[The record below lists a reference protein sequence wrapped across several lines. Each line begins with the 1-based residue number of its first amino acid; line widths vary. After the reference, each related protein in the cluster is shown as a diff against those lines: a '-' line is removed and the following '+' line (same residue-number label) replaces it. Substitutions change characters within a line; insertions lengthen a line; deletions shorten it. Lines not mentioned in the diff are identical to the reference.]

1 MITIN
6 RIHVAILLQC
16 VTYAWFLL
24 QRGCSIKQIG
34 VSVFMGPP
42 CLPLSSAL
50 QQPDTEHVQAE
61 VVRNLSLRPMTVTT
75 LPGADVEFLSPAPNA
90 KRCPSV
96 CLFVRL
102 SVADAYWWRWGLIA
116 SAIWDT
122 LTCFTRLATSSTE
135 LNWTELN
142 WTQLNS
148 TQLNWTQLN
157 STQLNWTELNSTE
170 LNWTQLNWT
179 QLNSTEL
186 NLTELNWKL
195 NWTELNQGL
204 F

>member
-1 MITIN
+1 MITVN
-6 RIHVAILLQC
+6 KMHVAILLQRE
-16 VTYAWFLL
+16 TYAWFLL

-34 VSVFMGPP
+34 VSVIMGQP

-135 LNWTELN
+135 LNWTQLNWTELNWTQLNWTELN

-148 TQLNWTQLN
+148 TQLNW
-157 STQLNWTELNSTE
+157 TE